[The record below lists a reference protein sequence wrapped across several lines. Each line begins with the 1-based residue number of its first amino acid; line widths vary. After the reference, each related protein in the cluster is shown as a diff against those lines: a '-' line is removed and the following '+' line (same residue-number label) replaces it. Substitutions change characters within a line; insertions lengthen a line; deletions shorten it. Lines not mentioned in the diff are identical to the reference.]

1 MIYLKRL
8 TMIQKLEKLKT
19 KYLVLLVQLILLFL
33 TQKLQIFKAKFLVLL
48 ITTNAVLNTEA
59 DEIKKTDTSHF
70 INTHEFNR
78 LTKTNKQTNKLLT
91 IYKLQV

>member
-1 MIYLKRL
+1 MHSMIQPYMVLKKISKMLTKRYQVLTIYLKRL

-48 ITTNAVLNTEA
+48 ITTNAALNTEA
-59 DEIKKTDTSHF
+59 DEIKK
-70 INTHEFNR
+70 N
-78 LTKTNKQTNKLLT
+78 
-91 IYKLQV
+91 